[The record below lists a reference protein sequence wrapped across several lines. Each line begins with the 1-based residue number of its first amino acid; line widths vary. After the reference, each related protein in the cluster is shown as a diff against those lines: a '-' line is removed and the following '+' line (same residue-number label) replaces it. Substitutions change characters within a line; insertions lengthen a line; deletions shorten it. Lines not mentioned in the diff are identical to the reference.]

1 MHHDGIP
8 APTLRRL
15 PSYLRLLRDMEALGR
30 TWVSCTH
37 LAESLHLD
45 ATQVRKDLACTGVI
59 GRPKMGYQVQVLVGA
74 IEHFLGW
81 STVTP
86 AFLVGA
92 GNMGRA
98 LLGFPSFT
106 RQGLEI
112 VAAFDVDPSR
122 IGIAIQ
128 GRLVHPMARLAEQ
141 VAETGVRLGIL
152 TVPEAAAHEA
162 AVAMRAAGLKAIW
175 NFTPV
180 KLALDGV
187 VIEAVDLAASF
198 AVLSHRLTERDPALA
213 EPLAQD

>member
-1 MHHDGIP
+1 MHNEDIP

-15 PSYLRLLRDMEALGR
+15 PAYLRLLRDMDALGR
-30 TWVSCTH
+30 SWVSCTH
-37 LAESLHLD
+37 LAGALHLD

-59 GRPKMGYQVQVLVGA
+59 GRPKVGYQVQVLVAA

-81 STVTP
+81 NAITP

-98 LLGFPSFT
+98 LLGFPGFA

-128 GRLVHPMARLAEQ
+128 GRLVHPMPRLAEQ
-141 VAETGVRLGIL
+141 VAEQGVRLGIL
-152 TVPEAAAHEA
+152 TVPERAAHEA
-162 AVAMRAAGLKAIW
+162 ALAMRAAGLTAIW

-187 VIEAVDLAASF
+187 EIESVDLAASF
-198 AVLSHRLTERDPALA
+198 AVLSHRLVEHAPEMVV
-213 EPLAQD
+213 EP